1 MLDRNIEIAEFE
13 DILIQLD
20 QQLIEELKNFK
31 QFREKEILTIIKRF
45 FTERQNYELEI
56 ATVFEIDEEN
66 SLKIPMN
73 LEYDQ
78 MSMKSNENHF
88 G

>member
-1 MLDRNIEIAEFE
+1 MLDRNIEIAELE

-31 QFREKEILTIIKRF
+31 QFREKDLLTIIKRF
-45 FTERQNYELEI
+45 FMERQNYELEV
-56 ATVFEIDEEN
+56 ATVFQIDEN
-66 SLKIPMN
+66 SLKIPIN